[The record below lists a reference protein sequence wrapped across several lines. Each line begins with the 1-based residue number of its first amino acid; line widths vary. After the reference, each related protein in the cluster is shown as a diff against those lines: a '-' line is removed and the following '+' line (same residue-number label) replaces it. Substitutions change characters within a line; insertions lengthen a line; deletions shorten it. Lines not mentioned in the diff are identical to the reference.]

1 MPSQEDYLDNLLKN
15 LEKGGTEKEGLP
27 EAAAEEEIPEELL
40 SDAVSELEATIESD
54 SELHMDASGDTG
66 QKAEDFSETFPE
78 GADFLEDAV
87 ADLETVLGESDTD
100 NAFAAAGEE
109 AANPGE
115 FSSPEGM
122 SDQDIQ
128 NIIEGLEEP
137 EEPVIS
143 EAMEGSG
150 EPEISE
156 AMEEPA
162 ILEATEVLEEP
173 EEPVILEATDEPE
186 EPMIPEAPADGE
198 EAADAGELYAPE
210 EMSDQDIQNIIEGL
224 EEPEEPVISEA
235 IKEPEEPAILEATE
249 GSGEPEI
256 SEAMEEPAIPET
268 LADKEE
274 TPEGAEIPDAIG
286 DPGDGLDLTAL
297 ADQDA
302 EIDLGALGLGLDMEM
317 DEPEEEAAPVS
328 ATAADTAPYLDAVSE
343 MTEDEIE
350 RFLSAGTEEEREQEA
365 ASGGEGKDLQPEEDD
380 DLAGLL
386 GDTDDSDLLDIQDML
401 DKADNNEAV
410 GQEIEA
416 LLQGEPGQG
425 AMESVT
431 ETEGEKSRKAQERK
445 RKRQEKAAAKKAA
458 KEAKAAAKAAAK
470 EAKKAGKVS
479 TDEKTIEEAAGEK
492 DPFDPELLDS
502 IVSAAEQAGQE
513 SGGAGSD
520 GEEFPGDTDLL
531 ADLLGTPDD
540 GDALGQAAESGEDA
554 AAGSEAEADDLG
566 FDMSSLFGDDEGS
579 LGTGDDVFGEQ
590 DSAFPDFLEADGG
603 DVDAILPKM
612 EEGGKK
618 KGLFARFFEMLT
630 EEAEDENESLRLS
643 DENKDILSDLDKE
656 KTAGKKK
663 KKKGKKNAAG
673 AEGEEGAEGQK
684 GKGGKPAK
692 AKKPKKPKPEKPPK
706 EPEPEPLIPPRKL
719 TLKRVLPVALVC
731 ASLGILIVVFA
742 NASVDFTDK
751 QNAKEAYYS
760 GDYQTCYENLFGK
773 DLNETEQIMF
783 GTSESILRVRLWMRE
798 YEMFVEAGEE
808 VEALDVLIQAVNDFP
823 KLYAYAEKWNAGD
836 DVQAGYTGILN
847 ILAGKYGL
855 TEAQAL
861 EIASVRSDYDYTEM
875 VVDIVQGKTY
885 GSWNEQPEEPE
896 TPEPE
901 PLPDELPEEGDLGG
915 DSFIQNQ

>member
-27 EAAAEEEIPEELL
+27 EAAAEEGIPEELL
-40 SDAVSELEATIESD
+40 SDAVSELEAAIESD

-66 QKAEDFSETFPE
+66 QKAEDLSETFPE
-78 GADFLEDAV
+78 EADFLEDAV
-87 ADLETVLGESDTD
+87 ADLETVLGESDAD
-100 NAFAAAGEE
+100 NAFAAA
-109 AANPGE
+109 
-115 FSSPEGM
+115 
-122 SDQDIQ
+122 
-128 NIIEGLEEP
+128 
-137 EEPVIS
+137 
-143 EAMEGSG
+143 
-150 EPEISE
+150 
-156 AMEEPA
+156 
-162 ILEATEVLEEP
+162 
-173 EEPVILEATDEPE
+173 
-186 EPMIPEAPADGE
+186 GE

-224 EEPEEPVISEA
+224 EEPEVSEA
-235 IKEPEEPAILEATE
+235 ME

-256 SEAMEEPAIPET
+256 SEAMDEPAILEATEVLEEPEEPVISEAMEEPEIPEAPADVEEAADAGEFSSPEEMSEQDIQNIIKGLEEPEEPVISEAMKEPAIPET
-268 LADKEE
+268 LVDKEE
-274 TPEGAEIPDAIG
+274 TPEDAAIPDAIG

-328 ATAADTAPYLDAVSE
+328 AAAADTAPYLDAVSE

-531 ADLLGTPDD
+531 ADLLGAPDD
-540 GDALGQAAESGEDA
+540 GDALGQAAEAGEDA

-603 DVDAILPKM
+603 NVDAILPKM

-773 DLNETEQIMF
+773 ELNETEQIMF

-885 GSWNEQPEEPE
+885 GSWNEPPEEPE